1 MNENRIAKLLRVVGI
16 VEAVCGFFL
25 AFIISVDDGDLLP
38 VSVAVLVIAL
48 VNCLIFIAFGE
59 VIRLLQNNV
68 DKQNEVLDYLKSKSV
83 KERTAPRTVLQDIEA
98 NLPEM

>member
-1 MNENRIAKLLRVVGI
+1 MNENKIAKLLRTVGI
-16 VEAVCGFFL
+16 IEAVCGFLL

-38 VSVAVLVIAL
+38 ISLAILVVAL

-59 VIRLLQNNV
+59 VIRLLQKNV
-68 DKQNEVLDYLKSKSV
+68 DKQDEVLAYLKTSPTQNS
-83 KERTAPRTVLQDIEA
+83 TAHRSVLQDIES